1 MNCPNC
7 HSENKDGA
15 KYCNECGFP
24 LSGRIAE
31 VAAAT
36 EAMVAETSAQVALDT
51 PDAIDSVPETADP
64 ADFDAEEAA
73 SNVVADPTREI
84 PPFDAGKTADLSGIE
99 RLVDANYASPASA
112 WHSGDTMKMT
122 PLGEGSSRA
131 QKQFRAPSS
140 EEKKRHFPGKIAIAA
155 VIVLLAA
162 AGTAFATYQ
171 MELWGGHVVPDV
183 VGKSQADA
191 TYELERQ
198 GFSVRWTQV
207 KSDDV
212 EGKVLLTDPSAG
224 SRRESGSEVVIHVSM
239 ARTVPD
245 VMGLS
250 REDATALFESEE
262 CENVEYQTVKSDE
275 AEGSVLAVDPAVG
288 TKVKATTHIVVQI
301 ATPYLVPNVVG
312 MGKDEAEAALAE
324 EGFSADVKWVYSEEV
339 EEGQVVSTEP
349 EAGSKLASGSSVVVN
364 VAKSRARELVDAT
377 YSYFHSSDTF
387 FFDGVTYEIDPE
399 STSNPLYVEYEGEN
413 TVSYSL
419 VGRIVETKD
428 YLFFGTQTLYGDWET
443 LTGTITWDDDDNIV
457 SSSAGVSR
465 A

>member
-7 HSENKDGA
+7 HHENKDGA

-31 VAAAT
+31 VAAA
-36 EAMVAETSAQVALDT
+36 VAETT
-51 PDAIDSVPETADP
+51 DAAVSERMASSVSETVDP
-64 ADFDAEEAA
+64 AEFAAESSLDASAPDLTQKLPLPC
-73 SNVVADPTREI
+73 AD
-84 PPFDAGKTADLSGIE
+84 KTADLSGIE
-99 RLVDANYASPASA
+99 RLVDADYATPANA
-112 WHSGDTMKMT
+112 WRSGNTMKMT
-122 PLGEGSSRA
+122 PVGEGSSRG
-131 QKQFRAPSS
+131 QKQFRAPDS
-140 EEKKRHFPGKIAIAA
+140 EGKKRRFPRKIAVAA
-155 VIVLLAA
+155 IIVVLAL

-212 EGKVLLTDPSAG
+212 EGKVLLSDPSAG
-224 SRRESGSEVVIHVSM
+224 SRREAGFEVVIHVSV

-245 VMGLS
+245 VLGLS
-250 REDATALFESEE
+250 KEDAAALFESEE
-262 CENVEYQTVKSDE
+262 CEDVEYQVVKSDE

-288 TKVKATTHIVVQI
+288 TKVKATTHIVVQV

-312 MGKDEAEAALAE
+312 MTKDEAEAALAD
-324 EGFSADVKWVYSEEV
+324 EGFAADVRWVYSEDV
-339 EEGQVVSTEP
+339 EEGQVISTDP
-349 EAGSKLASGSSVVVN
+349 EAESKLASGSSVVVN
-364 VAKSRARELVDAT
+364 VAKSRARELLDAT
-377 YSYFHSSDTF
+377 HSYFRSSDAF
-387 FFDGVTYEIDPE
+387 FFDGVTYEVDPD
-399 STSNPLYVEYEGEN
+399 STSNPLYVEYEGDG
-413 TVSYSL
+413 TVSYSI

-428 YLFFGTQTLYGDWET
+428 YLFFGTQTLYGDWEI
-443 LTGTITWDDDDNIV
+443 LTGTITWDDEDAIA